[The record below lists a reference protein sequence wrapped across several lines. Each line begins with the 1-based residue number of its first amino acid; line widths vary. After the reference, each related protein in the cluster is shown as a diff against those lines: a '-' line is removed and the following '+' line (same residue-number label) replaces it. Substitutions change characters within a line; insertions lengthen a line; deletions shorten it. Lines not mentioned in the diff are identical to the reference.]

1 MRGGDIQR
9 AFIRPGVLSGDR
21 FYGIDF
27 RQDFTSDTNLF
38 LVLLALLCVRCLPL
52 REKFECLARL
62 PAF

>member
-27 RQDFTSDTNLF
+27 RQNFTSDTNYF
-38 LVLLALLCVRCLPL
+38 LSCWRYLRQVLAASG
-52 REKFECLARL
+52 KI
-62 PAF
+62 